1 MKSFLCFL
9 GDVEH
14 ALMRWVLFIIS
25 IACPSINL
33 IYSELVVAS
42 SSCSI
47 RWIFDHHPLHHSS
60 QQSRHKWTSGV
71 KRKDIFKIEN
81 LWDEKDIYDK
91 DWSQDTMLEDASL
104 RKMKALLATSNRLP
118 PWSSVVNQYSQEQVS
133 LLETSTSKTPN
144 SRFRSSDPS
153 PSPFSTSSLAASLL
167 GCLRQK
173 HLLLRW
179 SLGCHSDFYIGR
191 CVWQIQARRS
201 SSRQGRGKPGVATMH
216 QPSSQPTIQPTSQP
230 IWPQCGSRLDKINS
244 LVKKGQ
250 PLKQWSC
257 RGMGEVK
264 ARLEVEKIKDWWSV
278 GILLIRS
285 LSPKNE
291 RRMMPSHCYMIKDC

>member
-1 MKSFLCFL
+1 MHWC
-9 GDVEH
+9 
-14 ALMRWVLFIIS
+14 ALFIIP

-47 RWIFDHHPLHHSS
+47 RWIFDHPLHHSS
-60 QQSRHKWTSGV
+60 QQSRHKRTSGV

-133 LLETSTSKTPN
+133 LISILLKTSNSKNPN

-179 SLGCHSDFYIGR
+179 SFILAGVFDRFKQEGAPLGR
-191 CVWQIQARRS
+191 V
-201 SSRQGRGKPGVATMH
+201 
-216 QPSSQPTIQPTSQP
+216 
-230 IWPQCGSRLDKINS
+230 
-244 LVKKGQ
+244 
-250 PLKQWSC
+250 
-257 RGMGEVK
+257 GENQV
-264 ARLEVEKIKDWWSV
+264 LQ
-278 GILLIRS
+278 
-285 LSPKNE
+285 
-291 RRMMPSHCYMIKDC
+291 